1 MTAKVSK
8 AASPRASSGSFRRRR
23 IAFTTK
29 RGRRRFARISSGRW
43 MPVRGGALSAK
54 GLLPTTIA
62 ADESSGGLG
71 KAVGVP

>member
-1 MTAKVSK
+1 
-8 AASPRASSGSFRRRR
+8 
-23 IAFTTK
+23 
-29 RGRRRFARISSGRW
+29 